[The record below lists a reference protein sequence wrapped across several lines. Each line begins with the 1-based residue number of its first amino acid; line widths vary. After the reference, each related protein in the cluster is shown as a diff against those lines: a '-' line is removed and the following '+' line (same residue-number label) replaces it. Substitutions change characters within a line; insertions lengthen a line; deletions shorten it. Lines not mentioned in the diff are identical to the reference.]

1 MTGGRVQL
9 ATTGLQDVFLT
20 GNPDVTYFN
29 QVYKRHSRFSLETID
44 NVFFNKSVNFGDTLR
59 GIVERRGD
67 LIRNIYFRIE
77 LSEIVPSAIY
87 YTDSIAHAL
96 IEYADL
102 IIGGQVIERIN
113 GEYIK
118 IFDEMFIDASQRS
131 GVDIL
136 TGSTGTRT
144 GLSTSP
150 FPRTF
155 FVNLPFYFRRN
166 DSLSIPLCALTL
178 QEVEVEIKLRP
189 LNEIIVETTPT
200 LPTTIIGRPNGSS
213 ITFTTASPTPVSA
226 IILKATMPVE
236 YVFLDDEE
244 KNYYK
249 NHVIEHTITQLQMY
263 SDTIPTDEST
273 ITMRLPF
280 INPVK
285 ELYMVIQNNSNVA
298 PDQNDWFN
306 YTNNGDPQLENLQLE
321 FNNET
326 FISPEIA
333 DDLFL
338 RILQPMNRH
347 TSVPSL
353 YIYNYSFALDPEN
366 YRPTGQVNMSRIQN
380 KLLTVNLRQGIS
392 QDRQIRVYA
401 KSYNI
406 LRIENGLAGVL
417 FIDNNHY

>member
-44 NVFFNKSVNFGDTLR
+44 NVFFNKSVHFGDTLR

-77 LSEIVPSAIY
+77 LSEIVPSTIY

-131 GVDIL
+131 GLNVL

-144 GLSTSP
+144 GLSTSL

-155 FVNLPFYFRRN
+155 FVNLPFYFRRD

-189 LNEIIVETTPT
+189 LSEIMVQ
-200 LPTTIIGRPNGSS
+200 
-213 ITFTTASPTPVSA
+213 TAPGVPVPVSA
-226 IILKATMPVE
+226 SILRVTMPVE

-249 NHVIEHTITQLQMY
+249 NNTIEHTITQLQMY
-263 SDTIPTDEST
+263 SDTIPSDESNFK
-273 ITMRLPF
+273 MRLPF

-285 ELYMVIQNNSNVA
+285 EMYMIIQNSSNVA

-306 YTNNGDPQLENLQLE
+306 YTNNGDPQLENLQLD

-347 TSVPSL
+347 TSVPSV
-353 YIYNYSFALDPEN
+353 YVYNYSFALDPEN

-380 KLLTVNLRQGIS
+380 KLLTVNLRQDIS

>member
-44 NVFFNKSVNFGDTLR
+44 NVFFNKSVHFGDTLR

-77 LSEIVPSAIY
+77 LSEIVPSTIY

-131 GVDIL
+131 GLNVL

-144 GLSTSP
+144 GLSTSL

-155 FVNLPFYFRRN
+155 FVNLPFYFRRD

-189 LNEIIVETTPT
+189 LSEIMVQ
-200 LPTTIIGRPNGSS
+200 
-213 ITFTTASPTPVSA
+213 TAPSVPVPVSA
-226 IILKATMPVE
+226 SILRVTMPVE

-249 NHVIEHTITQLQMY
+249 NNTIEHTITQLQMY
-263 SDTIPTDEST
+263 SDTIPSDESNFK
-273 ITMRLPF
+273 MRLPF

-285 ELYMVIQNNSNVA
+285 EMYMIIQNSSNVA

-306 YTNNGDPQLENLQLE
+306 YTNNGDPQLENLQLD

-347 TSVPSL
+347 TSVPSV
-353 YIYNYSFALDPEN
+353 YVYNYSFALDPEN